1 MGYSLMWYKWL
12 SIEAFNLWH
21 EQIKQEL
28 GLPKLSV
35 DADGNTIEGSLINT
49 EYTTP
54 ITISVNDIRAVV
66 TPDYASNL
74 TPTESPYINDYKA

>member
-1 MGYSLMWYKWL
+1 MWYKWE

-21 EQIKQEL
+21 EQIKLEL

-35 DADGNTIEGSLINT
+35 DADGNTIEGSIVNK

-54 ITISVNDIRAVV
+54 VTVSVNDIRAVV
-66 TPDYASNL
+66 GVNYATNL
-74 TPTESPYINDYKA
+74 TPTDSPYLSNYEPLAK

>member
-1 MGYSLMWYKWL
+1 MWYKWE

-35 DADGNTIEGSLINT
+35 DADGNTIEGSIVNQ

-54 ITISVNDIRAVV
+54 VTMSVNDIRAVV
-66 TPDYASNL
+66 DVNYATNL
-74 TPTESPYINDYKA
+74 TPTDSPYLSNYKPLSE